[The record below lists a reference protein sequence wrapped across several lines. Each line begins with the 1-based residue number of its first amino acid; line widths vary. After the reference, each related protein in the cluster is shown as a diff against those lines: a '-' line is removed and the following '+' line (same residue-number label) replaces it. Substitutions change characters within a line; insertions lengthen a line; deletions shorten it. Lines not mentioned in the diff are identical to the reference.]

1 MTGHIE
7 RPANRPNLTP
17 LAFDGPLM
25 ETSEK
30 KPQMTALFGN
40 ATLARIE
47 RMRVNPNRR
56 KTNRARGEHLSG
68 KGGSSIDFVDYR
80 DYVAGDDIRNVD
92 WNIFARLQRPYLKLF
107 AHEEEMH
114 VVVLI
119 DCSSSMKLE
128 QKFERARQIA
138 GAFAIMG
145 LHGGERVCIYACYQ
159 TGAAPVMLTGLQGRT
174 PMRRMLT
181 FLEQLQPGGDAAI
194 EDSVDS
200 VLRLHR
206 GRGVAVVVSDF
217 LTFGDVTRP
226 FNLLHSAGLEI
237 FGVQVLGPSELSPD
251 LTGDVRFVDSETGL
265 TLDVSSARELLGLYH
280 DHRIALQ
287 EYLETQCRRRE
298 GRFVSVSSDELIEPL
313 LNETFL
319 RKGWVR

>member
-1 MTGHIE
+1 
-7 RPANRPNLTP
+7 
-17 LAFDGPLM
+17 M

-30 KPQMTALFGN
+30 KPQMTSLFTN

-56 KTNRARGEHLSG
+56 KTNRSRGEHLSG

-114 VVVLI
+114 VVVLL

-138 GAFAIMG
+138 AAFAVMG
-145 LHGGERVCIYACYQ
+145 LHGGERVSIYACYQ
-159 TGAAPVMLTGLQGRT
+159 SGAAPVMLTGLQSRT
-174 PMRRMLT
+174 PMRRMLK
-181 FLEQLQPGGDAAI
+181 FMEQLQPGGDASI

-206 GRGVAVVVSDF
+206 GRGIAVVVSDF
-217 LTFGDVTRP
+217 LTFGDVTRS

-237 FGVQVLGPSELSPD
+237 FGLQILGPSELSPELSGD
-251 LTGDVRFVDSETGL
+251 LRFVDSETGL
-265 TLDVSSARELLGLYH
+265 TLDISSARELLGLYH
-280 DHRIALQ
+280 EHREALQ
-287 EYLETQCRRRE
+287 AYLETQCRRRD
-298 GRFVSVSSDELIEPL
+298 GRFVSLCSDELLEPIL
-313 LNETFL
+313 SETLL
-319 RKGWVR
+319 RKGWIR